1 MRFKADSVLF
11 FFFLFVSSSLELS
24 LQYHTACG
32 NLVIFLDG
40 VGFFFKFDAKPFLSD
55 EISVPIY

>member
-1 MRFKADSVLF
+1 MLF
-11 FFFLFVSSSLELS
+11 SFLFVSSSLELS

-40 VGFFFKFDAKPFLSD
+40 VVFGFFF
-55 EISVPIY
+55 